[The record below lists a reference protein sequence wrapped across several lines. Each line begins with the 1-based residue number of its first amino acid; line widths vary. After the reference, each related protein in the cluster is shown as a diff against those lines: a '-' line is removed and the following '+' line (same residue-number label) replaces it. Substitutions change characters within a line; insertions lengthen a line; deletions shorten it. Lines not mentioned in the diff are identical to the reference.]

1 MMVKIVEAGA
11 VLPKSPLSEKL
22 LPYVKDVL
30 GVYAFPYAPSIED
43 SVSLKAVYFRHRQGD
58 PAIRVVDND
67 VIITVKDDSII
78 VKMRKNCNPDE
89 QPVEMFKESL
99 IGVRKDKDNNDEEY
113 RIPLSSVITPLLERI
128 KVRVNLAGTDWCRIG
143 NYKGLEIVSPYIQRL
158 KAFIDSSTEP
168 IAIPKAAMSELSK
181 ISDSDTEYKK
191 SKESLDGKEE
201 TVNTEAQKLSD
212 FERLNSFMQG
222 LSERP
227 ADYVPPKYNQSKHR
241 ESKPKKKNP
250 RMLDL

>member
-11 VLPKSPLSEKL
+11 QLPKSPLSEKL

-30 GVYAFPYAPSIED
+30 GVYAFPYAPSIDD
-43 SVSLKAVYFRHRQGD
+43 SVSLKSVYFRHTQGK
-58 PAIRVVDND
+58 PAIRGVDND
-67 VIITVKDDSII
+67 VIITLKDNNII

-89 QPVEMFKESL
+89 QPVDVFKESL
-99 IGVRKDKDNNDEEY
+99 IGVRKNKDNKDEEY
-113 RIPLSSVITPLLERI
+113 PLPLSTVITPLLEKI
-128 KVRVNLAGTDWCRIG
+128 KIRVNMAGTEWCRIG

-168 IAIPKAAMSELSK
+168 VSIPKAAMSELSK
-181 ISDSDTEYKK
+181 ISDSDAEYKK
-191 SKESLDGKEE
+191 SKESLEGKEE
-201 TVNTEAQKLSD
+201 TVNAEAQKLSD
-212 FERLNSFMQG
+212 FERLNAFMQG
-222 LSERP
+222 QSERP

-241 ESKPKKKNP
+241 EAKPKKKNP